1 MRESRSRYVH
11 ALGHRWLT
19 PLYDLAAALTTRER
33 TFKDRLIREAD
44 IRAGDRVLD
53 LGCGTGTLA
62 LRVKQAVANARI
74 VGVDGDARV
83 LSVARGKAAGAGVRF
98 DRGLSF
104 SLPYADDSFDR
115 VLSSLFFHH
124 LSREDKRRTLR
135 EVFRVLRPG
144 GELHVADWGKPAHR
158 LLGVMFTAVRILDG
172 FENTRDSWE
181 GFLPAL
187 LEEAGFE
194 RVSLRG
200 EINAPLGTLALH
212 SARKPA

>member
-1 MRESRSRYVH
+1 MRESRTRYVH

-33 TFKDRLIREAD
+33 TFKDRLIREAG
-44 IRAGDRVLD
+44 IRPG
-53 LGCGTGTLA
+53 
-62 LRVKQAVANARI
+62 N
-74 VGVDGDARV
+74 
-83 LSVARGKAAGAGVRF
+83 
-98 DRGLSF
+98 RGLSF
-104 SLPYADDSFDR
+104 SLPYADASFDR

-124 LSREDKRRTLR
+124 LSREEKRRTLE
-135 EVFRVLRPG
+135 EVYRVLRPG
-144 GELHVADWGKPAHR
+144 GELHVADWGKPARR
-158 LLGVMFTAVRILDG
+158 LVRVMFIAVRMLDG

-181 GFLPAL
+181 GLLPTL

-212 SARKPA
+212 SARKPV